1 MDKIEFVGGGNVVSA
16 PIAERESTTIT
27 TRLGSLTNDVLAL
40 IIDDTASLGQIR
52 ENQLIEAKLFLRVK
66 SKPRDMAREEFQ
78 RVMSAITTNVTN
90 ESGIILRTKDGN
102 KYTGEAVKV
111 KKEVEVERTTGG
123 RIVEEQLKQKMEV
136 FLTELRDIED
146 HG

>member
-1 MDKIEFVGGGNVVSA
+1 
-16 PIAERESTTIT
+16 
-27 TRLGSLTNDVLAL
+27 
-40 IIDDTASLGQIR
+40 
-52 ENQLIEAKLFLRVK
+52 
-66 SKPRDMAREEFQ
+66 
-78 RVMSAITTNVTN
+78 MSAITTNVTN